1 MERTYVRTWTK
12 EERKRDRVNAR
23 RAEVKGPEKRRD
35 KKKGKKTE
43 ERYSLVVKSP
53 FAP

>member
-1 MERTYVRTWTK
+1 ME
-12 EERKRDRVNAR
+12 EERKRARVNAR
-23 RAEVKGPEKRRD
+23 RAEVKGPEKRRRD

-53 FAP
+53 FTP